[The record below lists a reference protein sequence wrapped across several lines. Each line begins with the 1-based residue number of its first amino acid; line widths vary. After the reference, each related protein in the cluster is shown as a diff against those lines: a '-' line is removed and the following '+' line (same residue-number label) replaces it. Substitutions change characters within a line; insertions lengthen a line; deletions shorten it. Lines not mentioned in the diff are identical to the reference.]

1 MSDSFKLI
9 SHNVRGISNFQK
21 RRMIFTWCRKKCADI
36 IFLQETHSKKET
48 ELQWRNEWGSEI
60 MLSHGSCN
68 SRGVA
73 ILLKRG
79 VDFSVQSKILDPMGR
94 FIILKADI
102 ADTTYVLINI
112 YAPNKDKEIAN
123 FFKDLTTVL
132 KKENLDTEE
141 NIIVGGDFNC
151 PINPII
157 DKKGG
162 LLAPRKLVVDSI
174 ECFQDNFDLID
185 IWRVKNPGVKSFTWS
200 QKSPRIFC
208 RLDYWLI
215 SNNLQ
220 DLVISTDICPA
231 IKTDHADII
240 IEVGSKDNQVKGPG
254 LWKMNCSILEEESY
268 INDVIQKI
276 PIWVAEGQKD
286 LVDNRTTWEWI
297 KYNIRAH
304 AIQFS
309 KRRAKEK
316 SDKEKC
322 LQTEYT
328 LASNLYESHPCDA
341 NANLCH
347 AAKEKLEL
355 FYEEKTKGIII
366 RARARWYEHG
376 EKSTKYFLNLEKR
389 NHIKKHMRRL
399 NINESVTTD
408 SLTILSEQKLF
419 YQNLYMSGRNETDN
433 RNAAKSF
440 LNNLNIPKLSEEEKR
455 SCEGKILLNECE
467 LILETFQNNKAP
479 GNDGI
484 PVEFYKKLWPVIS
497 EPFIK
502 CVNECFEYKQLSS
515 SQKQAVIT
523 LNEKKGKD
531 RTLLEN
537 WRPIS
542 LLNVDTKI
550 MSKVIASR
558 LKNVLPNIIHYN
570 QTGFIKDRYIGETV
584 RSIFDIMEFT
594 LKENIPGI
602 MIFLDFQKA
611 FDNVEWDLF

>member
-1 MSDSFKLI
+1 MNGQRSTLFFNLATSLLLLNSKDSLRHSRKLNPLC
-9 SHNVRGISNFQK
+9 S
-21 RRMIFTWCRKKCADI
+21 
-36 IFLQETHSKKET
+36 
-48 ELQWRNEWGSEI
+48 
-60 MLSHGSCN
+60 
-68 SRGVA
+68 
-73 ILLKRG
+73 
-79 VDFSVQSKILDPMGR
+79 
-94 FIILKADI
+94 
-102 ADTTYVLINI
+102 
-112 YAPNKDKEIAN
+112 
-123 FFKDLTTVL
+123 TTVQ
-132 KKENLDTEE
+132 
-141 NIIVGGDFNC
+141 C
-151 PINPII
+151 PM
-157 DKKGG
+157 
-162 LLAPRKLVVDSI
+162 
-174 ECFQDNFDLID
+174 
-185 IWRVKNPGVKSFTWS
+185 
-200 QKSPRIFC
+200 
-208 RLDYWLI
+208 
-215 SNNLQ
+215 
-220 DLVISTDICPA
+220 ST
-231 IKTDHADII
+231 
-240 IEVGSKDNQVKGPG
+240 
-254 LWKMNCSILEEESY
+254 
-268 INDVIQKI
+268 
-276 PIWVAEGQKD
+276 
-286 LVDNRTTWEWI
+286 VDNRTTWEWI

-376 EKSTKYFLNLEKR
+376 EKSTKYFLNWEKR

-502 CVNECFEYKQLSS
+502 CVNECFEYKELSS

-523 LNEKKGKD
+523 LIEKKGKD

-550 MSKVIASR
+550 MSKVTASR

-611 FDNVEWDLF
+611 FDNVEWDFILFYFGPEFVGWVKTFYKNIQSCIINNGTTSDFFTLERGVRQGDPLSPYLFVLAAEALAIAVRQSKAIIGINIGKEETKLLQYADDMTATLSDINSLEVLLDLLEVYKNASGLTINCTKTEGMWIGSLRNNKTKPLGLKWPDEPIKALGVYYSYDEKLLREKNFIENLDKIKKLVNIWSSRGLSLYGKVTVIKALVIPKWSIYFH